1 MLLSTFPWLVFPA
14 HEQPTPVSED
24 EVEEK
29 AAADDEQA
37 QSEEDNEGLATFA
50 QSSSQETN
58 PHSSPAKMSTVP
70 STPTFPFK

>member
-1 MLLSTFPWLVFPA
+1 MLYLQHRPVS
-14 HEQPTPVSED
+14 TPVSAVED
-24 EVEEK
+24 EVEETV
-29 AAADDEQA
+29 AIDEEQA
-37 QSEEDNEGLATFA
+37 QSEEDNEGLAAFA